1 MIEQNLPKYG
11 KNAKLDVSEA
21 SKMASALLAAKT
33 DAVINRG
40 GHESPA
46 AEMPA
51 PDIEIVKPAL
61 IKKNQKKIEVKA
73 NYPEQPEA
81 TAPANFRIPLSLQK
95 FIIKLVAEESLARE
109 ARVTATQ
116 LYTLAITEYARKHG
130 YDG

>member
-1 MIEQNLPKYG
+1 MSDQSPPKYG
-11 KNAKLDVSEA
+11 KASRLDVSDA

-33 DAVINRG
+33 NAVINRG

-51 PDIEIVKPAL
+51 PDVEIIKPAL

-73 NYPEQPEA
+73 NYPEPPEA

-95 FIIKLVAEESLARE
+95 FIIKLVAEESLARQ

-130 YDG
+130 YEG